1 MTFGLFLVAI
11 FLYIFSSLLIL
22 SIMSIF
28 IKKPEGYV
36 NMYRLPQREEHE
48 NYKRYINNE
57 YKDSLRNYRRSR

>member
-1 MTFGLFLVAI
+1 
-11 FLYIFSSLLIL
+11 
-22 SIMSIF
+22 MSIF